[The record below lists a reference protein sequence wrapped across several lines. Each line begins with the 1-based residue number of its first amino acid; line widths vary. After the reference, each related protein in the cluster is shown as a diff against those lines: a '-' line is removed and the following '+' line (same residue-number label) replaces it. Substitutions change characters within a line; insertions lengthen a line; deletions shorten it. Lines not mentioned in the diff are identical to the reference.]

1 MKKLFIVLLMLVTTG
16 TCFFAAAA
24 TRIDGRTEV
33 SWPAASPPTTRHYDF
48 SCVVQQNGW
57 RIVTRRDDDQTL
69 GHRELAKDGTHLFL
83 VQYVTPPMTTN
94 KSVVKAQGKIY
105 RDDENAIPYFSEDFA
120 HVLWLAYCRQL
131 KSSSE
136 FHDSEISSRIVY
148 GNNMPPTNLSCTA
161 SWNFNDVF
169 ALEKLYVSHPGVV
182 FGTSS
187 NYPLSGPL
195 ADGYVAGQFETAGLT
210 NTGKAI
216 FPQRVSWSFFAATT
230 PDATALKTL
239 HHVEVRATSI
249 SSVLDDVDIR
259 PKVSVLM
266 SVDDYRFVAL
276 AGKGS
281 TYLATNG
288 WWSPTERRFTD
299 YASLIKLANAQQKL
313 TPVNRKLAMF
323 AFVVMVLLPGIFLF
337 LRSKKGSGVG
347 AGPGLPGT

>member
-1 MKKLFIVLLMLVTTG
+1 MLLTTS

-24 TRIDGRTEV
+24 TRIDGRMEV

-69 GHRELAKDGTHLFL
+69 GHRELAKDGTNLFL
-83 VQYVTPPMTTN
+83 VQYVTSPMTTN
-94 KSVVKAQGKIY
+94 KSVVKAQGKVY

-136 FHDSEISSRIVY
+136 FHDTEISSRIVY
-148 GNNMPPTNLSCTA
+148 GNNMPPTNFPCTA
-161 SWNFNDVF
+161 TWNLNDGS

-182 FGTSS
+182 FGKSRS
-187 NYPLSGPL
+187 YPLSGPL
-195 ADGYVAGQFETAGLT
+195 ADGYLAGQFETAGLT
-210 NTGKAI
+210 NAGKAI
-216 FPQRVSWSFFAATT
+216 FPQSVSSSFFAATT
-230 PDATALKTL
+230 TDATALKTI

-249 SSVLDDVDIR
+249 SSVSDDVDIR

-276 AGKGS
+276 TGKGA

-288 WWSPTERRFTD
+288 WWSPTEKRFTD
-299 YASLIKLANAQQKL
+299 YSSILKRANAQQKL
-313 TPVNRKLAMF
+313 TPLNRKLAIF
-323 AFVVMVLLPGIFLF
+323 AFVVVVLLPGLIIF
-337 LRSKKGSGVG
+337 LRSKKGSRVG
-347 AGPGLPGT
+347 ANPGTQNST